1 MTSLYDDHDDDDNEK
16 DRSCHEDQQLD
27 DVINN
32 VGDYY
37 YDDSFRL
44 AVGGISTSLAIPS
57 HDYDD
62 GEDCFPFT
70 PSRIPCLADGISVED
85 EARLKELF
93 SKLDRNDDGQICIED
108 LAKSFRELR

>member
-1 MTSLYDDHDDDDNEK
+1 MTSLYDDYGDDDDE
-16 DRSCHEDQQLD
+16 DRSCHDVPLD
-27 DVINN
+27 DVNN
-32 VGDYY
+32 VGD

-44 AVGGISTSLAIPS
+44 AGGISTSLAIPS
-57 HDYDD
+57 HDYDGD
-62 GEDCFPFT
+62 DSFP

-108 LAKSFRELR
+108 LAKSFRELRYVILGC

>member
-37 YDDSFRL
+37 DDSFRL

-62 GEDCFPFT
+62 GEDSFSFT

>member
-1 MTSLYDDHDDDDNEK
+1 MTSLYDDHDDDEK
-16 DRSCHEDQQLD
+16 DRSCHDVQQLD

-32 VGDYY
+32 VGD

-62 GEDCFPFT
+62 GDDSFPFT